1 MPNKHYFSGVD
12 RTPFF
17 KFWVVPLTN
26 INKCVLRPTF
36 VNDSVN
42 DKTQNLKKLVEE
54 PHETAPTLE
63 NGQCQIKQV

>member
-1 MPNKHYFSGVD
+1 VRNKHDFSGVD

-26 INKCVLRPTF
+26 VKKYELRPKF
-36 VNDSVN
+36 LNNSVN
-42 DKTQNLKKLVEE
+42 VTTQNLKKVLEAPYE
-54 PHETAPTLE
+54 MAPTLE

>member
-1 MPNKHYFSGVD
+1 MRDKHDFSEFD

-26 INKCVLRPTF
+26 VKKYELRPTF
-36 VNDSVN
+36 VNNFVN
-42 DKTQNLKKLVEE
+42 DTTQNLKKVVEV
-54 PHETAPTLE
+54 PHEKAPTLD